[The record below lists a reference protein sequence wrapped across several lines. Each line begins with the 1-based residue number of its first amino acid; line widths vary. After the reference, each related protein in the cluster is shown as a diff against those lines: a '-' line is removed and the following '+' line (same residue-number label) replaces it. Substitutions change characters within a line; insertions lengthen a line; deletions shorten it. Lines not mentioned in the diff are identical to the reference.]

1 MTTPHP
7 PRAAARR
14 LTKTLAVLV
23 AMVVVV
29 AGAAGAASAA
39 SPPAHTAIVGGK
51 PAAAA
56 SAPWVAALLDDR
68 LPQRSGRAPS
78 EYNRLICG
86 GTLIAP
92 TIVLTAAHCVT
103 DDFGTVQPAA
113 PLHVVLG
120 RADLDVAGGDVIDIA
135 QVVVDPEYRPK
146 RFTHDAALLL
156 LARPSSITPAR
167 LADGSVHLHEGDPGR
182 VLGWGAIREHG
193 PASHTL
199 LATNLPLWSNAR
211 CTKSYGLYHEPAL
224 MLCAAPRRGDRDVC
238 NGDSGG
244 PLMVR
249 DATGASRLV
258 GIVSFGI
265 GCARPGLPT
274 NFAWASS
281 PFLLT
286 WIIRRGNA
294 LAEGNPDTT
303 PVALTELTIQADRLR
318 YALSEPAQVVFAVQ
332 RKVRNGYET
341 LSTAIVQQG
350 IAGANGFPVPH
361 GLRGKPLPR
370 GTYRLRA
377 TATDAAGNRSA
388 AAATTFRIR

>member
-1 MTTPHP
+1 MIATHP
-7 PRAAARR
+7 ARTAARHLLR
-14 LTKTLAVLV
+14 VMPLL
-23 AMVVVV
+23 
-29 AGAAGAASAA
+29 
-39 SPPAHTAIVGGK
+39 
-51 PAAAA
+51 AAAA
-56 SAPWVAALLDDR
+56 LALAGPASAETPTAKGSVVGGTPALGSDTPWMGALLDDR
-68 LPQRSGRAPS
+68 LTQGVRPPT
-78 EYNRLICG
+78 EFNRLICG

-103 DDFGTVQPAA
+103 DAVGAVTPAA

-120 RADLDVAGGDVIDIA
+120 RAQLDTAGGETIDVA

-156 LARPSSITPAR
+156 LARPSTITPAR
-167 LADGSVHLHEGDPGR
+167 LADPGLHLREGRPGR
-182 VLGWGAIREHG
+182 VLGWGATREHG
-193 PASHTL
+193 RASPAL
-199 LATNLPLWSNAR
+199 LTTELPLWSNQR
-211 CTKSYGLYHEPAL
+211 CTKAYGLFHEPAL
-224 MLCAAPRRGDRDVC
+224 MLCAAPRRGHRDVC

-244 PLMVR
+244 PLLVK
-249 DATGASRLV
+249 DAAGTWRLV

-294 LAEGNPDTT
+294 LAEANADVAAPALG
-303 PVALTELTIQADRLR
+303 ALTALNDRVH
-318 YALSEPAQVVFAVQ
+318 YTLSEPAEVVFAVQ
-332 RKVRNGYET
+332 QKVRKTYTT
-341 LSTAIVQQG
+341 LATALVQQG
-350 IAGANGFPVPH
+350 IAGENGFAVPH
-361 GLRGKPLPR
+361 GLRGRPLPR

-388 AAATTFRIR
+388 AATTTFRIG